1 MLHMII
7 DVDYVVKKARQN
19 SYNGRCECKKPK
31 VHQGKILCGISV
43 YVLVTVI
50 KSARLQNNSV

>member
-1 MLHMII
+1 MII